1 MTLTS
6 LHCPQVIREIND
18 MEENISHQ
26 RNAISIKTSPM
37 MLAQTRLDIRS
48 QRPNKELV
56 RDPIQYGLI
65 GEVGE
70 ITTSVEQLHQ
80 RLADSE
86 SALKALIR
94 SQLSLEEDIQVKTNS
109 LLIDQDQCMALRGQL
124 GVSR

>member
-1 MTLTS
+1 MTLTL

>member
-1 MTLTS
+1 
-6 LHCPQVIREIND
+6 
-18 MEENISHQ
+18 
-26 RNAISIKTSPM
+26 

-70 ITTSVEQLHQ
+70 ISMSVEQLHQ

-109 LLIDQDQCMALRGQL
+109 LTIDQDQCMALRRQL
-124 GVSR
+124 DVTS